1 MTHRSKDA
9 LLDLMTAKTV
19 VDLGEVREALGNASR
34 ATAFRWLAQIPHISS
49 YNHNGRFYALDLP
62 DRFDRFGLFHHGD
75 VRFCRDATLAAAVV
89 RLVQE
94 TEAGQT
100 QRELQDL
107 LRVRVQ
113 PFLLAGVRRGAISR
127 QLFDRLFLY
136 LHADGEVQ
144 QAQLTRRQALIA
156 SAAQQLEVPDAVVIE
171 VLLLLLHQP
180 GAAFADVV
188 RRLGRRSP
196 PISSAQV
203 GAVFSRYDLDHI
215 GAKKGGP

>member
-1 MTHRSKDA
+1 MTHRSKDT
-9 LLDLMTAKTV
+9 LLALMTAKTV
-19 VDLGEVREALGNASR
+19 VDLAEIREALGGASR
-34 ATAFRWLAQIPHISS
+34 ATAFRRLAQMPYVSS
-49 YNHNGRFYALDLP
+49 YNYNGRFYALDDP
-62 DRFDRFGLFHHGD
+62 GRFDRFGLFHHGD
-75 VRFCRDATLAAAVV
+75 VRFCRDATLDAAVQ

-94 TEAGQT
+94 AEAGQT

-107 LRVRVQ
+107 LGVRVQ
-113 PFLLAGVRRGAISR
+113 PFLLAGVRRGTISR
-127 QLFDRLFLY
+127 QHLDRLFLY

-144 QAQLTRRQALIA
+144 QAQLTRRQSLIA
-156 SAAQQLEVPDAVVIE
+156 DAAQHIEAPDAVVIE
-171 VLLLLLHQP
+171 VLLLLLHHP

-203 GAVFSRYDLDHI
+203 RAVFSRYDLDHL

>member
-1 MTHRSKDA
+1 MTQRSKEA
-9 LLDLMTAKTV
+9 LLALMTAKTV
-19 VDLGEVREALGNASR
+19 VDLGEVREALGDASR
-34 ATAFRWLAQIPHISS
+34 ATAFRWLAQIPHIRS
-49 YNHNGRFYALDLP
+49 YNHNGRFYALDAP
-62 DRFDRFGLFHHGD
+62 DRFDRSGLFQHGD
-75 VRFCRDATLAAAVV
+75 VRFCRDANLQGAVV

-94 TEAGQT
+94 AEAGQT

-107 LRVRVQ
+107 LHVRVQ

-136 LHADGEVQ
+136 LHASSEVQ
-144 QAQLTRRQALIA
+144 QAQLTHRQSLVA

-171 VLLLLLHQP
+171 VLLLLLHNP

-196 PISSAQV
+196 PISSAQIRD
-203 GAVFSRYDLDHI
+203 VFTRYDLDGI